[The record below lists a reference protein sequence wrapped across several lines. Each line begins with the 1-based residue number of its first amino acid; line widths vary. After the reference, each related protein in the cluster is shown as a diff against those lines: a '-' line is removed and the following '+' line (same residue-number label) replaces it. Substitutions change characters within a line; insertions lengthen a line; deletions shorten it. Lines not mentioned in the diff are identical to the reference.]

1 MVRKKKK
8 TAPGKGD
15 KKLVLSREAED
26 ELVRALI
33 LYKSSGLQATRQS
46 HIICVCTGGARSNL
60 LYAWRG

>member
-1 MVRKKKK
+1 MARKKKK
-8 TAPGKGD
+8 AAPGKGD

-26 ELVRALI
+26 ELVRALV
-33 LYKSSGLQATRQS
+33 LNKFSGFQATIQA